1 MRFGMAPIARDG
13 FVAVKARLPLAMPEE
28 AVGTHRIDQN
38 DGRKLRGGQ
47 PVKRQAIKRRRERCR
62 QAVGA

>member
-13 FVAVKARLPLAMPEE
+13 FVAVKARLPLAMPEG

-38 DGRKLRGGQ
+38 DRRKLRGGQ
-47 PVKRQAIKRRRERCR
+47 PIKRQAIEQRRERCR